1 MGLTESIE
9 NKINPLASVKIVNPA
24 GSMRMLPLIIPII
37 IFVLLE
43 IFFFYAKMIYVIL
56 VLADLLIFFTLW
68 QFCRRSQVDKK
79 WWHYLILPVLT
90 LSAALTY
97 TIFLTNKTIIQV
109 LFILTVVL
117 IYFYLRYV
125 FYYLLAPLNYKV
137 FSIANI
143 SSFTNFLTFFLLAAI
158 FYGLQS
164 FLNISVWLLE
174 VIMLPIFLLLI
185 YQIVWANKIE
195 IKKALLF
202 ILIGGF
208 ILFQFSWSIS
218 FLPFNYNISGLSLA
232 LTYYILAGLIINFL
246 LDKLDK
252 KKIRMYLAVG
262 LVGLFLILITAK
274 WM

>member
-1 MGLTESIE
+1 M
-9 NKINPLASVKIVNPA
+9 
-24 GSMRMLPLIIPII
+24 
-37 IFVLLE
+37 
-43 IFFFYAKMIYVIL
+43 

-68 QFCRRSQVDKK
+68 QFCRKSQIDKK
-79 WWHYLILPVLT
+79 WWNYLILPVLAFSAT
-90 LSAALTY
+90 LAY
-97 TIFLTNKTIIQV
+97 TIFLTNKTIIQAI
-109 LFILTVVL
+109 FILIVIL
-117 IYFYLRYV
+117 LYFYLRYV
-125 FYYLLAPLNYKV
+125 YYYLLVPLNYSV

-164 FLNISVWLLE
+164 FLNISIWLLE
-174 VIMLPIFLLLI
+174 IIIVPLFLLSI

-195 IKKALLF
+195 IKKALVF

-218 FLPFNYNISGLSLA
+218 FLPFNYNISALSLA
-232 LTYYILAGLIINFL
+232 LTYYILVGLVINFL

-262 LVGLFLILITAK
+262 LVGLFFMLITSK